1 MRQIEKIQ
9 NLLKSLPDKDI
20 KLAESLLKQR
30 KLEDLWEL
38 VCSDIYKVKTN
49 EEKYQDVD
57 ISDMDILKLELVSYL
72 DQLGIDV
79 TSSEFIDSYDNGE
92 INSINSL
99 EC

>member
-38 VCSDIYKVKTN
+38 VCSDIYKVKAN

>member
-1 MRQIEKIQ
+1 MP
-9 NLLKSLPDKDI
+9 NKDI
-20 KLAESLLKQR
+20 KLAESLLKER

-38 VCSDIYKVKTN
+38 VCSDIYKVKAN